1 VAIRITMTADQLGRS
16 RFAVSPAQEVVST
29 VRLRAG
35 HPARHARTW
44 YTRGRALMPAGELAL
59 LEALIPADHDYAPD
73 FLTPP
78 PPRPAERIDQ
88 QARII
93 ARTPADDIERQLDI
107 GLRGRPIRD
116 DVVALFGDEDT
127 YRRWRRPAPDALSR
141 VLSEGPEAV
150 AAAAAKALQLFFE
163 LAVEPDWP
171 TATAV
176 LEDDVRRKSD
186 LVASRGAVAML
197 NDLGKGMVWDGNGI
211 VLDRPY
217 EVTVDWADDGV
228 LIIPASTHVG
238 PVQFTVKCPEQPTV
252 VYRPNGIARLWQRDA
267 DAPRRALADLLGDT
281 RAVLLA
287 ELGEH
292 QSTQELSSRLPWGA
306 PTVSYHL
313 QVLLRAGLV
322 GRSRR
327 GRRVVYRRTPVGDSL
342 LESQT
347 APGHRAK

>member
-1 VAIRITMTADQLGRS
+1 VVAIRITMTADQLGRS
-16 RFAVSPAQEVVST
+16 RFAISPAQEVVST
-29 VRLRAG
+29 IRLRAG

-44 YTRGRALMPAGELAL
+44 YSRAQALMPAGELAL

-78 PPRPAERIDQ
+78 PARSVETIEE

-93 ARTPADDIERQLDI
+93 ARTPVDDVERQLDI
-107 GLRGRPIRD
+107 SLRGRPVRP

-127 YRRWRRPAPDALSR
+127 YLRWRRPAPDALSK
-141 VLSEGPEAV
+141 VIADGPEAV
-150 AAAAAKALQLFFE
+150 TVAAAKALQLFFE
-163 LAVEPDWP
+163 LAVEPDWLR
-171 TATAV
+171 TTAV

-197 NDLGKGMVWDGNGI
+197 NDLGRGMVWDGTGI

-217 EVTVDWADDGV
+217 DVTVDWADDGV
-228 LIIPASTHVG
+228 LMIPTSTHVG

-252 VYRPNGIARLWQRDA
+252 VYRSNGIARLWQRDTT
-267 DAPRRALADLLGDT
+267 APHRALGET
-281 RAVLLA
+281 RAMLLA

-292 QSTQELSSRLPWGA
+292 ESTQELSNRLPWSA

-322 GRSRR
+322 ERSRR

-342 LESQT
+342 LE
-347 APGHRAK
+347 G